1 MEIPINL
8 IHLVLLALFYIFFP
22 AFLIYFA
29 QRYPIIDKV
38 GTGIICYGMGI
49 LMTLIWAVP
58 ENAKFI
64 QENFMNITVPLA
76 IPLMLFSMDIRKWFR
91 LAPRTLISLV
101 LMVTSVLVVIT
112 IGYII
117 FRDSIQGEAWKVGG
131 MLVGVYTGGTPNLS
145 AIGLGLKAPEELI
158 VLTSTADMLACTPWF
173 FFILLF
179 GQRFGNLFLPKFDPA
194 DARAEVSREN
204 IDSDEYIHETTDIN
218 DYRGIF
224 TGKIARP
231 LSLMLLLSI
240 GIFGVGVVLY
250 SILPKEYNM
259 AALMLAI
266 TTLGIA
272 ASFLKPVR
280 DTKMTFQLGQY
291 LILVFCLVVGS
302 MADIRLLFSAAMG
315 IVLFTFF
322 VVFGSW
328 IMHMILS
335 AIFRVDTDT
344 TIITATSAL
353 FSPPFVPVVASALKN
368 KEVIISGLTT
378 GIIGYAIGNYL
389 GILLSPLLL
398 KIPW

>member
-1 MEIPINL
+1 MEISLNL
-8 IHLVLLALFYIFFP
+8 IHLILLSLFYILFP
-22 AFLIYFA
+22 AFIIFFA
-29 QRYPIIDKV
+29 QRYPVIDKI
-38 GTGIICYGMGI
+38 GTGIICYAMGI

-58 ENAKFI
+58 ENAKGL
-64 QENFMNITVPLA
+64 QEMFMTITVPLA
-76 IPLMLFSMDIRKWFR
+76 IPLMLFSMDIKRWFR
-91 LAPRTLISLV
+91 LAPRTFISLI
-101 LMVTSVLVVIT
+101 LMVTSVLAVIT

-117 FRDSIQGEAWKVGG
+117 FRDSIQDEAWKVGG
-131 MLVGVYTGGTPNLS
+131 MLVGVYTGGSPNLS
-145 AIGLGLKAPEELI
+145 AIGLGLKASEELI
-158 VLTSTADMLACTPWF
+158 VLTNTADMLACTPWF

-179 GQRFGNLFLPKFDPA
+179 GQKFLNLFLPKFEQA
-194 DARAEVSREN
+194 DVKVEVSGEN
-204 IDSDEYIHETTDIN
+204 IEQEYIHETSDIN
-218 DYRGIF
+218 DYTGIF
-224 TGKIARP
+224 TGKIVRP

-240 GIFGVGVVLY
+240 GIFAVGGGLY
-250 SILPKEYNM
+250 SILPNEYNM
-259 AALMLAI
+259 AVLMLTI

-272 ASFLKPVR
+272 ASFLKRVR
-280 DTKMTFQLGQY
+280 ETKMTFQLGQY
-291 LILVFCLVVGS
+291 LIIGFCLVIGS
-302 MADIRLLFSAAMG
+302 MADISKLFTAAMG
-315 IVLFTFF
+315 IVLYTFF

-398 KIPW
+398 KIP